1 MGHEMTRRPGRRTV
15 LGAGLAVLASPGI
28 LRAQGAAWP
37 SARDRINIVVPFNT
51 GGSTDRLGRAIAS
64 YLPNELNGTPAV
76 VVNRPGAAGLV
87 GSQWFLQQPDDG
99 SHFLVTHAIPYLSNN
114 VITGQA
120 QFRWEDFDFVNTQW
134 IQYQALIVRDG
145 GPHKS
150 IEDLVEAMRR
160 PGAVSTSILHGSGGH
175 LQTLMLL
182 DRLDIPRANVRL
194 VTYQGG
200 GPQRTAV
207 AGGHVD
213 FAITSLEGTEG
224 LKGIVRA
231 LAVFHD
237 EPDSEWDA
245 PTANSLL
252 QPRYGFSMPSVGS
265 TYASLVAQ
273 ASFRAKHP
281 DRYATFVEAYRRT
294 LAREDMRAFA
304 ARGRIGTLWLGPDR
318 TKALLDENFRV
329 LSEYADVLRS

>member
-1 MGHEMTRRPGRRTV
+1 MGDDTIRRPNRRAV
-15 LGAGLAVLASPGI
+15 LGASLAALASPGI

-37 SARDRINIVVPFNT
+37 SGRDRINIVVPFNT
-51 GGSTDRLGRAIAS
+51 GGSTDRLGRAIATH
-64 YLPNELNGTPAV
+64 LPNELNGTPVV
-76 VVNRPGAAGLV
+76 VVNRPGAAGLI

-114 VITGQA
+114 IITGQA

-134 IQYQALIVRDG
+134 IQYQALIVRET

-150 IEDLVEAMRR
+150 LNDLIEAMRR
-160 PGAVSTSILHGSGGH
+160 PGAISTSILHGSGGH

-182 DRLDIPRANVRL
+182 DRLKIPRENVRF

-224 LKGIVRA
+224 LKGVVRA

-237 EPDSEWDA
+237 EPDAEWNA

-252 QPRYGFSMPSVGS
+252 QEHYGFSMPSVGS
-265 TYASLVAQ
+265 TFASLVAQ
-273 ASFRAKHP
+273 ASFRAKHA

-294 LAREDMRAFA
+294 VARSDMREFA
-304 ARGRIGTLWLGPDR
+304 ARGGIGTLWLGPDR
-318 TKALLDENFRV
+318 TKTLLDENFRV
-329 LSEYADVLRS
+329 LSQYADVLKG